1 MAYGYY
7 PFSRPGILGGHEP
20 VDYHYRHHHQHPS
33 PNPQYLTEQHGSHG
47 VRENKATTRKA
58 QCKAPRSLDSSGCHN
73 GRESKH
79 FRWWGSLF
87 LSSYFANAYVIV
99 VQEIYDKHRLVD
111 QDTGFTRIPKHI
123 LAEAKSDLI
132 KRLPLV
138 FEKCETDWFADWALN
153 RRHLK
158 RNRGRQSTSVQQQQQ
173 QFPEVPPPG
182 GFDVPPRSNGSST
195 YPGDTGM
202 YSTLSLFGP

>member
-1 MAYGYY
+1 MAAMESEKIRQ
-7 PFSRPGILGGHEP
+7 PREKLNARPLAVWIL
-20 VDYHYRHHHQHPS
+20 
-33 PNPQYLTEQHGSHG
+33 LG
-47 VRENKATTRKA
+47 VTMEERANI
-58 QCKAPRSLDSSGCHN
+58 LD
-73 GRESKH
+73 
-79 FRWWGSLF
+79 
-87 LSSYFANAYVIV
+87 V
-99 VQEIYDKHRLVD
+99 VQEVYDKHRLVD

-158 RNRGRQSTSVQQQQQ
+158 RNRGRQSNSVQQQQQ
-173 QFPEVPPPG
+173 QFPDIPPPG

-195 YPGDTGM
+195 YPGDTGH
-202 YSTLSLFGP
+202 FRPW